1 MIKKLITI
9 STLIL
14 IGTQLSADGF
24 NDNYL
29 QVGYTSSNFKFVDE
43 IMDIKGSLEIGNGF
57 SIIGRYGR
65 ETGEWSDHGEYETST
80 YSGYRV
86 GIGKAYSFNG
96 NTDITSSIS
105 YLDYTFKQ
113 TIKPNWRS
121 TTTSRP
127 TTKADSY
134 IGSVG
139 VRNMSPNNF
148 ETNLQINAFRGGKM
162 KSKSNEVELSV
173 IKHFNDKL
181 GFGLRVLH
189 HDSAPAASYKS
200 DFTEY
205 GLFIRTG
212 F

>member
-1 MIKKLITI
+1 MIKKLTTI
-9 STLIL
+9 STIIL
-14 IGTQLSADGF
+14 MGTQLSADGF

-43 IMDIKGSLEIGNGF
+43 IMDIKGSVELGNGF

-65 ETGEWSDHGEYETST
+65 ETGEWSDPGEYETST
-80 YSGYRV
+80 YSGYRI
-86 GIGKAYSFNG
+86 GIGKVYRLNG
-96 NTDITSSIS
+96 NTEITSSIS

-189 HDSAPAASYKS
+189 HDAAPAASYKS

-205 GLFIRTG
+205 GLFIRTS

>member
-1 MIKKLITI
+1 MIKKLTTI
-9 STLIL
+9 STIIL
-14 IGTQLSADGF
+14 MGTQLSADGF

-43 IMDIKGSLEIGNGF
+43 IMDIKGSVELGNGF

-65 ETGEWSDHGEYETST
+65 ETGEWSDPGEYETST
-80 YSGYRV
+80 YSGYRI
-86 GIGKAYSFNG
+86 GIGKAYRLNG
-96 NTDITSSIS
+96 NTEITSSIS

-189 HDSAPAASYKS
+189 HDAAPAVSYKS

-205 GLFIRTG
+205 GLFIRTS